1 MNPGID
7 AIDPDHE
14 ARDGHDR
21 SKNMKLDGQL
31 DYCNEHAG
39 RGFDIHYHADPI
51 CMYDDSES
59 GHSPLIGWAAD
70 GFGLYGKYDAGHAH
84 PGDLDRCMGH
94 FGPTPTSNR
103 SYHYHVSP
111 KFPYTIAC
119 WRGNVSAMPLENGGQ
134 PGQKQWAFDN
144 MRERTDYDMLYPCC
158 ADGSP
163 DARAPA
169 FVDAMR
175 PYEPVDED
183 NFDYRDASAPA
194 HAWMFAKH
202 ADFGADEF
210 ARADP
215 ASNTCAGKSAGL
227 HDDDCAA
234 WHDVFDATGGNSTW
248 KDCGDL
254 RDDPCGCLNENGE
267 VACATYYDGSKR
279 VVGLYLGANGLS
291 GSLPASLAKMTAVT
305 DLQLEGNGRR
315 GPGTVGLGGVLPPLN
330 FSQYFGCGLELNDF
344 ACPLPPGAKERCSA
358 GQPMTCL

>member
-1 MNPGID
+1 
-7 AIDPDHE
+7 
-14 ARDGHDR
+14 
-21 SKNMKLDGQL
+21 
-31 DYCNEHAG
+31 
-39 RGFDIHYHADPI
+39 
-51 CMYDDSES
+51 
-59 GHSPLIGWAAD
+59 
-70 GFGLYGKYDAGHAH
+70 
-84 PGDLDRCMGH
+84 
-94 FGPTPTSNR
+94 
-103 SYHYHVSP
+103 
-111 KFPYTIAC
+111 
-119 WRGNVSAMPLENGGQ
+119 MPLENGGQ

-144 MRERTDYDMLYPCC
+144 MRTRTDYDMLYPCC

-227 HDDDCAA
+227 DDDDCAA

-344 ACPLPPGAKERCSA
+344 ACPLPPGAKEGGPPRASA
-358 GQPMTCL
+358 RSRP